1 MASSEMI
8 PTQEPGAA
16 TGGIAHAIDL
26 RVRYSETDQMGS
38 FYNGRAFEWFECGR
52 TELLRSIGLPY
63 TEIEA
68 RGVFLPVV
76 EALARFVGRARY
88 DDLLTVGTVVSF
100 EGRARLRCD
109 VTIHHKNTGKPV
121 ASGHTIHAFM
131 DVNGRP
137 MRPPG
142 WFLEATRRAQA
153 QAKAHSKAN
162 NGEQV

>member
-1 MASSEMI
+1 MI
-8 PTQEPGAA
+8 PSGDPGADA
-16 TGGIAHAIDL
+16 RGIAHAIDI

-88 DDLLTVGTVVSF
+88 DDLLTVRTVVTF

-109 VTIHHKNTGKPV
+109 VAIHHKHTGKPV

-131 DVNGRP
+131 DAGGRP
-137 MRPPG
+137 MRPPA
-142 WFLEATRRAQA
+142 WFLEATAGARGGSA
-153 QAKAHSKAN
+153 AN
-162 NGEQV
+162 DGGAV